1 MHRVLHPV
9 YAFMSCCPV
18 LLTGPTAGLVIS
30 IGGFFQNNPVS
41 GFGTGC
47 IVLRGFYDGFRF
59 HRIVSDMSD
68 LTVSRHFVQAALA
81 GAENLGFNTREML
94 KEAGIP
100 PDLLRIEMARV
111 NSDQFSHLM
120 QTLWNTLGD
129 EFMGLGPRRART
141 GTFATM
147 CALVINSPNLEAVY
161 RQAFQFSR
169 LFEPMVAME
178 LTSDGDCARL
188 ITRIEGDIHDPHFF
202 LRESLL
208 VIWHRLGSWLIGQPV
223 ELEKA
228 EFDYSRPPHGDEYR
242 HIFHCPL
249 AFESEQTALTFNKR
263 FLSAPVIRDPS
274 EMRQFL
280 KTSPADLLSRPDE
293 SNTFTGRIRTLIGR
307 DFSRPMPDFEWIA
320 AELHTSPQT
329 LRRRLKQEN
338 TSFQEIKDLL
348 RRDMAIYY
356 LSRQELPIN
365 DIASKV
371 GFTEPSTFH
380 RAFKKWTGV
389 TPGAYREGDRGALA
403 SE

>member
-1 MHRVLHPV
+1 
-9 YAFMSCCPV
+9 
-18 LLTGPTAGLVIS
+18 
-30 IGGFFQNNPVS
+30 
-41 GFGTGC
+41 
-47 IVLRGFYDGFRF
+47 
-59 HRIVSDMSD
+59 MSD

-81 GAENLGFNTREML
+81 GAENLGFNTSDIL
-94 KEAGIP
+94 KEAGIS

-111 NSDQFSHLM
+111 SSDQFSQLM
-120 QTLWNTLGD
+120 QVLWTTLGD
-129 EFMGLGPRRART
+129 EFTGLGPRRAPV

-147 CALVINSPNLEAVY
+147 CALVIHSPNLEAVY

-169 LFEPMVAME
+169 LFEPMVTME
-178 LTSDGDCARL
+178 LEIHEEHTKLVA
-188 ITRIEGDIHDPHFF
+188 RIEGKLRDPDFF

-208 VIWHRLGSWLIGQPV
+208 VIWHRLGSWLIGQPI
-223 ELEKA
+223 ELEKV
-228 EFDYSRPPHGDEYR
+228 EFNYPRPPHGDEYR

-249 AFESEQTALTFNKR
+249 MFGSEQTALIFNKR
-263 FLSAPVIRDPS
+263 FLSAPVIRDKS
-274 EMRQFL
+274 EMQQFL

-307 DFSRPMPDFEWIA
+307 DFSKPMPDFEWIA

-356 LSRQELPIN
+356 LTRQELPIN

-389 TPGAYREGDRGALA
+389 TPGAYREGDRGNLA
-403 SE
+403 GQ

>member
-1 MHRVLHPV
+1 
-9 YAFMSCCPV
+9 
-18 LLTGPTAGLVIS
+18 
-30 IGGFFQNNPVS
+30 
-41 GFGTGC
+41 
-47 IVLRGFYDGFRF
+47 
-59 HRIVSDMSD
+59 MSD

-81 GAENLGFNTREML
+81 GAENLGFNTRNML
-94 KEAGIP
+94 KNAGIS

-111 NSDQFSHLM
+111 SSDQFSQLM
-120 QTLWNTLGD
+120 QVLWNTLDD
-129 EFMGLGPRRART
+129 EFMGLGPRRARS

-147 CALVINSPNLEAVY
+147 CALVINSPNLEAVF

-169 LFEPMVAME
+169 LFEPMVTME
-178 LTSDGDCARL
+178 LKAEEEHSQL
-188 ITRIEGDIHDPHFF
+188 ILRIEGDTHDPHFF
-202 LRESLL
+202 LRESIL
-208 VIWHRLGSWLIGQPV
+208 VIWHRLGSWLIGQPI

-228 EFDYSRPPHGDEYR
+228 EFDYSRPFHGDEYR
-242 HIFHCPL
+242 HIFRCPL
-249 AFESEQTALTFNKR
+249 VFDAKQTAITFSKR
-263 FLSAPVIRDPS
+263 FLSAPVIRDQS

-307 DFSRPMPDFEWIA
+307 DFSKPMPDFEWIA

-356 LSRQELPIN
+356 LTSQELPIN

-389 TPGAYREGDRGALA
+389 TPGAYREGDRGNLA
-403 SE
+403 GQ

>member
-1 MHRVLHPV
+1 
-9 YAFMSCCPV
+9 
-18 LLTGPTAGLVIS
+18 
-30 IGGFFQNNPVS
+30 
-41 GFGTGC
+41 
-47 IVLRGFYDGFRF
+47 
-59 HRIVSDMSD
+59 MSD

-81 GAENLGFNTREML
+81 GAENLGFNTRDML
-94 KEAGIP
+94 KEAGIS

-111 NSDQFSHLM
+111 SSDQFSELM
-120 QTLWNTLGD
+120 KLIWNTLDD
-129 EFMGLGPRRART
+129 EFMGLGPRRARG

-169 LFEPMVAME
+169 LFEPMIAME
-178 LTSDGDCARL
+178 LETTGEHTKLVA
-188 ITRIEGDIHDPHFF
+188 RIEGNMHDPHFF
-202 LRESLL
+202 LRESIPLL
-208 VIWHRLGSWLIGQPV
+208 WHRLGSWLIGQPI
-223 ELEKA
+223 ELEQV
-228 EFDYSRPPHGDEYR
+228 EFDYPRPPHGDEYR
-242 HIFHCPL
+242 HIFRCPL
-249 AFESEQTALTFNKR
+249 EFGAEQTALTFNKR
-263 FLSAPVIRDPS
+263 FLSAPVIRDKS

-307 DFSRPMPDFEWIA
+307 DFSKPMPDFEWIS

-365 DIASKV
+365 DIACKV

-389 TPGAYREGDRGALA
+389 TPGAYREGDRGDLA
-403 SE
+403 D